1 MMDEG
6 SESSLADE
14 RVAPDPSI
22 NGVEV
27 TNSDFEASIW
37 EPVWSDANS
46 DRYDVV
52 RDTLGGS
59 CAGPGPRILSGLVG
73 WLSKRRRR
81 GEPTRAWD
89 ILSISPYVNIQCVE
103 EYRLRSKL
111 IKKEALVRV
120 RAFACCP
127 VTYAPAVPQEWLGR
141 TQD

>member
-1 MMDEG
+1 MDEG

-37 EPVWSDANS
+37 EPFWLDDVSG
-46 DRYDVV
+46 RCDVV
-52 RDTLGGS
+52 RGTLGSS
-59 CAGPGPRILSGLVG
+59 CAGPGPRTLSGLVG

-89 ILSISPYVNIQCVE
+89 KLYILPHVNVQCFRISSTAQIG
-103 EYRLRSKL
+103 RLS
-111 IKKEALVRV
+111 
-120 RAFACCP
+120 
-127 VTYAPAVPQEWLGR
+127 
-141 TQD
+141 